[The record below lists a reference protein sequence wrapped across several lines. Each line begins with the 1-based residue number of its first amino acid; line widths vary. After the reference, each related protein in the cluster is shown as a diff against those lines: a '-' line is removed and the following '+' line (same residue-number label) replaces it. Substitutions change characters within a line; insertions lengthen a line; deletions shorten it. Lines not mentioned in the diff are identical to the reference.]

1 MPIKP
6 KTEIRKLKFATAK
19 GPSEKIPENLIPVPT
34 EKKEEHIDPTKIE
47 FNPELK
53 TILYILRDKGGCGFY
68 RCSQPATF
76 LRVRGLM
83 NAIVDFKNTTRQHI
97 LQSDIIV
104 FQESGSSISVD
115 AMNFAIENKKPVVIE
130 TDDFLHKVS
139 PHNKSGYGAWNPSTL
154 FLHRFVQ
161 QMIKSN
167 AVTVSTPQLAREL
180 FPYNDK
186 IYILPNFLNEDKW
199 SKLQQTKKNDGLIRI
214 GWAGGNAH
222 KDDLMMISKVI
233 EKIIHEYKGKI
244 KFETM
249 GMIKAELQGVFNNLE
264 EFHEVCPK
272 CNYQGESVTWIGEE
286 LDNYPMVLASH
297 GWDIAVAPVINES
310 FGNAKSDLKL
320 KEYSAIGFPIVASDV
335 VPYREALED
344 GCDVLLAK
352 SFKEWY
358 NNIKEL
364 VENPEHREK
373 MRKANKK
380 WVADKWIGENIQ
392 LYADV
397 YHQII
402 DDHAKKLKQG

>member
-1 MPIKP
+1 MNN
-6 KTEIRKLKFATAK
+6 
-19 GPSEKIPENLIPVPT
+19 PEQT
-34 EKKEEHIDPTKIE
+34 KEQIDPTKIP

-53 TILYILRDKGGCGFY
+53 TILYVLRDKGGCGFY

-76 LRVRGLM
+76 LRARGMM
-83 NAIVDFKNTTRQHI
+83 NAIVDFKNTTREHI
-97 LQSDIIV
+97 LQADIVV
-104 FQESGSSISVD
+104 FQEVGSSISAD
-115 AMNFAIENKKPVVIE
+115 AMNFAIKNKKPVVVE

-139 PHNKSGYGAWNPSTL
+139 PHNKGGHGAWNPATL
-154 FLHRFVQ
+154 YIHRFVQ
-161 QMIKSN
+161 QMTKSN

-180 FPYNDK
+180 FPYNDN

-199 SKLQQTKKNDGLIRI
+199 TLQQIKKNDDLIRI

-222 KDDLMMISKVI
+222 ADDLKMIFKVI
-233 EKIIHEYKGKI
+233 EKIIREYKGKV

-249 GMIKAELQGVFNNLE
+249 GMVKAELQGVFDNLE

-272 CNYQGESVTWIGEE
+272 CNYQGESITWMGET
-286 LDNYPMVLASH
+286 LDNYPIVLASH
-297 GWDIAVAPVINES
+297 GWDIALAPVINES
-310 FGNAKSDLKL
+310 FGNCKSDLKL

-335 VPYREALED
+335 VPYREAMED

-352 SFKEWY
+352 NFDEWY

-364 VENPEHREK
+364 VENPERREK
-373 MRKANKK
+373 MRKHNKL
-380 WVADKWIGENIQ
+380 WITNKWIGENIK

-402 DDHAKKLKQG
+402 EKHKKLTQK